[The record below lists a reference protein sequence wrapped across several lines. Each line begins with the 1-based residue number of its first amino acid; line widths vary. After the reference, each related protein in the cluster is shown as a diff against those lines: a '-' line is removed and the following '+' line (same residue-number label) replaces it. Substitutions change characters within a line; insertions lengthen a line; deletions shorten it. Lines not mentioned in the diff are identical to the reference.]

1 MLKQLFA
8 LSLLVIFAACGGS
21 QQAENGTSD
30 QEAAQPA
37 ETQEAEKVEETA
49 TESQPVAEA
58 NPIGEKVYKQ
68 YCFACHQMDG
78 NGVPGT
84 FPPLSETEW
93 VNGDK
98 ERLIKLVL
106 NGLQGE
112 IEVKGETYNSVM
124 TPHNFLSD
132 EEIAGVLTY
141 VRSNFGNNSSAV
153 TVEEVQT
160 VRVANSEG

>member
-21 QQAENGTSD
+21 QQAENGNSD
-30 QEAAQPA
+30 QEATQTT
-37 ETQEAEKVEETA
+37 ETQKPEKTEEPA

-84 FPPLSETEW
+84 FPPLTQTEW
-93 VNGDK
+93 VNGEK

-106 NGLQGE
+106 NGMEGE

-141 VRSNFGNNSSAV
+141 VRSNFGNNSSAI
-153 TVEEVQT
+153 TVEEVQK
-160 VRVANSEG
+160 VRAANAEG